1 MELLKPVGIKS
12 MNINNITVNVTVD
25 KSTAREI
32 DNINIEYR
40 NLNEIYTVQGV
51 SEKDTKITVVLK
63 GVASVLEQ
71 INPEDIT
78 AYLDIKGYG
87 EGEHEVDVY
96 VSGDDA
102 KSIRS

>member
-78 AYLDIKGYG
+78 AYLDIR
-87 EGEHEVDVY
+87 VM
-96 VSGDDA
+96 A
-102 KSIRS
+102 KVNMK